1 MNSYYSLD
9 EMDIYHAQSQL
20 ESLTA
25 HISQAY
31 TKLEEQVITNEKRHI
46 EEKKTISSD
55 KLFLA
60 NKLVEKEETLSTL
73 TDKVI
78 SQKQQIES
86 LTAEVA
92 SQKQQ
97 IASLEK
103 QSLEKQTP
111 EPVET
116 PENKFDMLRSQAK
129 EISAKDKEIMRL
141 TKEIVKLKEL
151 NEVTSN
157 VTMTVVES
165 PKPVEGWSPT
175 TSTTPKPGK
184 EVPEISLEETHLK
197 VFTDGACSN
206 NGSPEAKAGI
216 GVYFGD
222 NDPRNVSKRIEGKQT
237 NNVAELCAIIE
248 VFSICETEIKQ
259 GDKLTIYSDS
269 TIAIGWCTTTG
280 EKYKSKNWT
289 RNKGEIPNVELVK
302 QGYELFKQYPNV
314 TITHVKAHTDAM
326 DELSIG
332 NRNADKL
339 ATESLVDDIQNDSE
353 VNEDEVVDEDEDED
367 EALFEITYRKIK
379 YYRDN
384 NNKVYEK
391 LDDGEPGNYIG
402 DWIKDGTY
410 KSGNDKYKLVKL

>member
-1 MNSYYSLD
+1 MN
-9 EMDIYHAQSQL
+9 ICQAKSQL
-20 ESLTA
+20 ESLTT
-25 HISQAY
+25 HLIQSY
-31 TKLEEQVITNEKRHI
+31 TTLQEQLNEKDLECNSKMKTLLSEKQSLCKTLEE
-46 EEKKTISSD
+46 
-55 KLFLA
+55 
-60 NKLVEKEETLSTL
+60 KES
-73 TDKVI
+73 
-78 SQKQQIES
+78 QIES
-86 LTAEVA
+86 LTAEVS

-103 QSLEKQTP
+103 QTP
-111 EPVET
+111 EPAET
-116 PENKFDMLRSQAK
+116 PENKFDMLRSQAR

-165 PKPVEGWSPT
+165 PEPVEGWSPT
-175 TSTTPKPGK
+175 TSTTPKPAPG
-184 EVPEISLEETHLK
+184 VPEINLEEPHLK

-206 NGSPEAKAGI
+206 NGSSEARAGI

-269 TIAIGWCTTTG
+269 KIAIGWCTTTG
-280 EKYKSKNWT
+280 EKYKRQNWT

-339 ATESLVDDIQNDSE
+339 ATESLVDDIQKASE
-353 VNEDEVVDEDEDED
+353 VDKEGSEDEDD
-367 EALFEITYRKIK
+367 ALFEITYRKIH
-379 YYRDN
+379 YYRDS

-391 LDDGEPGNYIG
+391 LGEGELGNYIG
-402 DWIKDGTY
+402 DWVKDGTY